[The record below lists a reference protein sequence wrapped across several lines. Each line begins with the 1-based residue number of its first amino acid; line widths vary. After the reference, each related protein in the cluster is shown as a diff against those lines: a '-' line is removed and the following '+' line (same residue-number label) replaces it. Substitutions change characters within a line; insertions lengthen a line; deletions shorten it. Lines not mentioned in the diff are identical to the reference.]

1 MKSLKQIRE
10 AKSGGKEAYQKFF
23 NSLLK
28 KFGVSSP
35 AELKGDDKKKFYDE
49 LDAGWESDDPNDK
62 NERYEDPDNLDPET
76 DVDSDEDMADKAAS
90 KLTASYDKKKM
101 NAGYIKS
108 GYGYKKE
115 SVSHPK
121 PLSIIRSNK
130 LSDDA
135 LEEAYDMNEKMVMC
149 EHCGKMHE
157 EGACGDM
164 KENKMLGNMDTAL
177 ASLSK
182 KPEYKKISKNL
193 MSLSKRAAER
203 DKGAPKQ
210 LRTQLAMLATK
221 VDKKAGKALAKMSKL
236 AGTYESVEEANRFSR
251 KLNKPSKKI
260 FDLALAAIRRNNIT
274 DKKEKDEYVDDI
286 AGVSLTP
293 KEVELVK
300 KAVKLESVEEAK
312 EKKLSPT
319 MKNKIHKIAKKHSGD
334 MEAAMK
340 EIAMMKV
347 WKGQGIKDHPY
358 VMDVLKKANETYDY
372 GSDKAVKA
380 AKKKTPGQKNEAVD
394 VDRRTKGFKEAM
406 KRAEAAK
413 KKREAYKKKKEA
425 KKDQAE
431 LDARYDYDGEVDTV
445 LAAANSVML
454 GKKLPEDAAANSVA
468 SGNVDMTP
476 HVKKKK
482 KKELMARRN
491 Y

>member
-1 MKSLKQIRE
+1 
-10 AKSGGKEAYQKFF
+10 
-23 NSLLK
+23 
-28 KFGVSSP
+28 
-35 AELKGDDKKKFYDE
+35 
-49 LDAGWESDDPNDK
+49 
-62 NERYEDPDNLDPET
+62 
-76 DVDSDEDMADKAAS
+76 
-90 KLTASYDKKKM
+90 
-101 NAGYIKS
+101 
-108 GYGYKKE
+108 
-115 SVSHPK
+115 
-121 PLSIIRSNK
+121 
-130 LSDDA
+130 
-135 LEEAYDMNEKMVMC
+135 
-149 EHCGKMHE
+149 
-157 EGACGDM
+157 
-164 KENKMLGNMDTAL
+164 
-177 ASLSK
+177 
-182 KPEYKKISKNL
+182 
-193 MSLSKRAAER
+193 
-203 DKGAPKQ
+203 
-210 LRTQLAMLATK
+210 
-221 VDKKAGKALAKMSKL
+221 
-236 AGTYESVEEANRFSR
+236 
-251 KLNKPSKKI
+251 
-260 FDLALAAIRRNNIT
+260 
-274 DKKEKDEYVDDI
+274 
-286 AGVSLTP
+286 
-293 KEVELVK
+293 
-300 KAVKLESVEEAK
+300 
-312 EKKLSPT
+312 

-380 AKKKTPGQKNEAVD
+380 AKKKTPGQKNEGVD

>member
-1 MKSLKQIRE
+1 
-10 AKSGGKEAYQKFF
+10 
-23 NSLLK
+23 
-28 KFGVSSP
+28 
-35 AELKGDDKKKFYDE
+35 
-49 LDAGWESDDPNDK
+49 
-62 NERYEDPDNLDPET
+62 
-76 DVDSDEDMADKAAS
+76 
-90 KLTASYDKKKM
+90 M

-121 PLSIIRSNK
+121 PLSIIRQNK

-164 KENKMLGNMDTAL
+164 KEYTGMSISKSVNSNQVSTAL
-177 ASLSK
+177 
-182 KPEYKKISKNL
+182 KNL
-193 MSLSKRAAER
+193 KRGTKLYVQGKPQ
-203 DKGAPKQ
+203 KGM
-210 LRTQLAMLATK
+210 RTSGDVISVSGNTVKIKPTASNGPTSIK
-221 VDKKAGKALAKMSKL
+221 VKDITFMDVIKEELD
-236 AGTYESVEEANRFSR
+236 EANRFSK

-274 DKKEKDEYVDDI
+274 DKKEKDEYVDDV

-300 KAVKLESVEEAK
+300 KAIKLESVEEAYGA
-312 EKKLSPT
+312 KKGPA
-319 MKNKIHKIAKKHSGD
+319 MKGAKLGKAYPVLDAATQRKVKAIAKKHSGN
-334 MEAAMK
+334 MEKALK
-340 EIAMMKV
+340 DIEKLK
-347 WKGQGIKDHPY
+347 KGLGDNPA
-358 VMDVLKKANETYDY
+358 VMDILKKANETYDY